1 MPFLNRY
8 RWRALLQSGG
18 LLLLLCA
25 NAAQADSPREQ
36 WHAQLTQGY
45 DALAQTSSALH
56 QQVVQ
61 HCTADNADKG
71 PALKALR
78 NDWLT
83 AFLAW
88 QRIRFIDFGPIEQNS
103 MAWQFQFWP
112 DSKNLIAR
120 QVDGLLKD
128 TGSLSAQ
135 TLATASVAV
144 KGFPAMEYL
153 LFDENATS
161 AAPRVCDLLVAISG
175 QISANA
181 TAVASQWAAFKPH
194 YLTEASYDFT
204 TISAAMHAL
213 DILRNARL
221 GAPMGLQGK
230 KRRNPYLADAWRS
243 EQSLTTLKASLQ
255 GLQSDFLPGF
265 ATLMHAAGQD
275 QLLTQF
281 EHALAASLDR
291 LEQLPAGMSESLN
304 NDSGYRSL
312 QLLFVDIDRLASLL
326 EGPIASELG
335 IVKGFNSSDGD

>member
-1 MPFLNRY
+1 MAFFNRY
-8 RWRALLQSGG
+8 KARALLQWGG

-25 NAAQADSPREQ
+25 NAVQADSPRGQ
-36 WHAQLTQGY
+36 WHAQLTRGY
-45 DALAQTSSALH
+45 DGLAQTSSALH
-56 QQVVQ
+56 KQVEQ
-61 HCTADNADKG
+61 HCTADKG
-71 PALKALR
+71 PALTALQD
-78 NDWLT
+78 DWRT

-88 QRIRFIDFGPIEQNS
+88 QRVRFIDFGPIEQNS

-120 QVDGLLKD
+120 QVEGLLKGTD
-128 TGSLSAQ
+128 PLSPQ

-153 LFDENATS
+153 LFDKNAS
-161 AAPRVCDLLVAISG
+161 SLAPRACDLLLAISS

-181 TAVASQWAAFKPH
+181 AAVASQWAAFKPH
-194 YLTEASYDFT
+194 YLAGASYDLT

-213 DILRNARL
+213 DILRDARL

-255 GLQSDFLPGF
+255 GLQGDFLPGF
-265 ATLMHAAGQD
+265 TSLMHAAGQEP
-275 QLLTQF
+275 LLTQF
-281 EHALAASLDR
+281 EQALAASLDR
-291 LEQLPAGMSESLN
+291 LEQLPAGMSASLN
-304 NDSGYRSL
+304 NDAGYRSL

-326 EGPIASELG
+326 NGPIASELG